1 MEFLYGYQDVAL
13 LILRLALGL
22 IFLVHG
28 LPKLMNLKKTGE
40 SFAAMGFRPVMLWG
54 TVVAIAESLGG
65 LSVAL
70 GWYTQWGALAIAAVM
85 FVALV
90 WKMGRGQGLAGGFEL
105 DLILLAVAIFLITS
119 PIGGYYSLDYYLLPK

>member
-40 SFAAMGFRPVMLWG
+40 SFAAMGF
-54 TVVAIAESLGG
+54 
-65 LSVAL
+65 
-70 GWYTQWGALAIAAVM
+70 
-85 FVALV
+85 
-90 WKMGRGQGLAGGFEL
+90 
-105 DLILLAVAIFLITS
+105 
-119 PIGGYYSLDYYLLPK
+119 